1 MQIHGKIQFVNPPE
15 NNRPGS
21 LKIDGRYISVP
32 TQLLPQF
39 QRGSNVV
46 LDIKEK
52 EVNGKTYYN
61 LLNVISNG
69 DVPQGGTG
77 AGRTNGYGGSTAPT
91 PNFVGSV
98 APSSSLQT
106 NSASKEIFVT
116 SFVKESTR
124 IGKCNLGNL
133 TDYAKA
139 AKAIWEQIMEGKTMP
154 YPTAQPRFQPGDL
167 QPRFQPGDLND
178 DISDIGGDHPPF

>member
-15 NNRPGS
+15 GNRPGS

-46 LDIKEK
+46 LDVKEK
-52 EVNGKTYYN
+52 EVNGRTYYN

-69 DVPQGGTG
+69 DVAQ
-77 AGRTNGYGGSTAPT
+77 AQRTNGNGIAQNAPRHEPHT
-91 PNFVGSV
+91 QHEQPE
-98 APSSSLQT
+98 PHK
-106 NSASKEIFVT
+106 NSAAKEIFVT

-139 AKAIWEQIMEGKTMP
+139 AKSIWEQIMEGKTMP

-167 QPRFQPGDLND
+167 ND